1 MRYNNFRILYINITY
16 SNLSKLIKYG
26 LKYEHH
32 CTLACI
38 EINSKCKENFKK
50 SKRVTIK
57 IK

>member
-38 EINSKCKENFKK
+38 EINLKCKVNFKK